1 MTTGARDRATGPT
14 TGTEPEAT
22 REWADLPE
30 RAARMVELLRRN
42 AARTEQ
48 DRRIAEENIVALE
61 EAGLF
66 GMTIPE
72 RFGGHQASI
81 RTLVEVSSEL
91 GRGCGSTAW
100 ITSLTNISGWLIS
113 LYPERTQ
120 REVYEANPRARACS
134 ALPPQ
139 GTSEAADG
147 GQIISG
153 RWGFVSG
160 CLHAGWALLG
170 TPVTGTS
177 GEQPDQGLALVP
189 MEQLTIEDTWQVTG
203 MCGTGSNTLVAN
215 GVFVPAHRIL
225 SLTKARRG
233 EYPTEFKNEA
243 LYRAAFV
250 PTLALSLAGPLLG
263 LARGGL
269 ELVLASVAKGRGI
282 SHTFYQEARE
292 APATQTQ
299 LAEAAQLIDTAALH
313 LMRAADDVD
322 KWAVS
327 GRCMPVPDRARVRMD
342 IATLVRRS
350 REAVDILL
358 SVQGAR
364 SFADGNPLQRIWRDL
379 GTGSR
384 HAMLNPAIA
393 TEIYGRSLLGIEEQI
408 TPLI

>member
-1 MTTGARDRATGPT
+1 MTTSSMDRANGPTSGTGPV
-14 TGTEPEAT
+14 ANK
-22 REWADLPE
+22 EWADLPE
-30 RAARMVELLRRN
+30 RAAGLVELLRCN

-48 DRRIAEENIVALE
+48 DRRVAEENIAALDA
-61 EAGLF
+61 AGLF
-66 GMTIPE
+66 GITMPE
-72 RFGGHQASI
+72 RLGGRQASI

-100 ITSLTNISGWLIS
+100 ITSLINISGWLIG
-113 LYPERTQ
+113 LYPQRTQ

-139 GTSEAADG
+139 GTSEAADR
-147 GQIISG
+147 GQTITG
-153 RWGFVSG
+153 QWRFVSG
-160 CLHAGWALLG
+160 CLHAEWALLG
-170 TPVTGTS
+170 TSVIGAS

-189 MEQLTIEDTWQVTG
+189 MDQLTIEDTWHVAG
-203 MCGTGSNTLVAN
+203 MRGTGSNTLVAD

-225 SLTKARRG
+225 SATKARSG

-269 ELVLASVAKGRGI
+269 ELVLASLAEGRGI
-282 SHTFYQEARE
+282 SHTLYEEVRE

-322 KWAVS
+322 NWAAS
-327 GRCMPVPDRARVRMD
+327 GRCMPLPDRARVRVD

-350 REAVDILL
+350 REALDILL

-364 SFADGNPLQRIWRDL
+364 GFADGNPLQRIWRDL

-384 HAMLNPAIA
+384 HAMINPAIA
-393 TEIYGRSLLGIEEQI
+393 AEIYGRALLGIEEQV